1 MIRWILLVIYLIP
14 CAVWALSTN
23 YLNISDSMLVSIES
37 RHGPDARHRVSDWR
51 DLLRSMSDDKA
62 MIDMAKMAQS
72 NDFFNA
78 IPWVFDPEHW
88 GKEDY
93 WSTPIEM
100 LATNGGDCEDF
111 SIGKYFSLTN
121 TGVDCEDF
129 SIGKYFSLT
138 NTGVEKAKLRITY
151 VKALEYNLA
160 HMVLAY
166 YSTPG
171 AEPLILDNINQTI
184 LPASRRNDL
193 LPVYSFNGDGLWS
206 ARARSQG
213 IKGNP
218 MKSLPQWKKM
228 HDRIDKE
235 WK

>member
-1 MIRWILLVIYLIP
+1 MIRWILLTIYLIP
-14 CAVWALSTN
+14 CAVWALSIN
-23 YLNISDSMLVSIES
+23 YLNISDKMLAKVES
-37 RHGPDARHRVSDWR
+37 RHGADARKRVSEWR
-51 DLLRSMSDDKA
+51 DLLHEMSSDKA
-62 MIDMAKMAQS
+62 MTDNTKMTRS
-72 NDFFNA
+72 NVFFNA

-121 TGVDCEDF
+121 TGV
-129 SIGKYFSLT
+129 
-138 NTGVEKAKLRITY
+138 EKAKLRITY
-151 VKALEYNLA
+151 VKALDYNLA

-171 AEPLILDNINQTI
+171 AEPLILDNINHTI
-184 LPASRRNDL
+184 LPASSRNDL

-228 HDRIDKE
+228 HEKI
-235 WK
+235 WV